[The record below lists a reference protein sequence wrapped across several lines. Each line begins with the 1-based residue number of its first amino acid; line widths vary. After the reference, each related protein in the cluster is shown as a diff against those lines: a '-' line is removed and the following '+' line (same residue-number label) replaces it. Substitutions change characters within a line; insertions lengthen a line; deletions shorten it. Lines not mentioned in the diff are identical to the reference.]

1 MSNYNEIYLPFHV
14 TDALNLETISK
25 YQALKEL
32 RCDSNNDSWVYVVE
46 WFCHES
52 NIYGLGADVHGNAVR
67 LHTNV
72 SPGLFVLSASVN
84 LLSNIAQIKGHSVI
98 DYGIVMDSNIFTV
111 YDALFNESCYKH
123 GRLVKIKTATMQ
135 EANFLHKELRRDIY
149 SREYA
154 GVSHYWSLNQLIL
167 LELFVLTKKVC
178 KTIFAWFDSNLN
190 QNLCKLDLSLPRIT
204 FDIETS
210 SIESFR
216 VPTGEDVHDILFTVS
231 IYHSHSNTMY
241 SLAHIP
247 INDHPEN
254 IFKKMRQIDT
264 YSDIIGNNVKRILQ
278 VYNNEKDL
286 LINTLNLLNIP
297 SKLHILNGF
306 NSIAYDIK
314 FLMLRCKFYN
324 LPVFKNFYWNHGF
337 AFGVNQIHI
346 DSLKVSKLVYNLK
359 EYNLNAVAKH
369 LFNEKKEDVDAVK
382 LRITY
387 YAMQQN
393 QRLYSINE
401 STQWPP
407 LCHAIEY
414 NDQDVLLTDKIFCD
428 SINLSIE
435 YANTCGVSIIE
446 CLDKCSR
453 NQFKI
458 LNESFTIGLTL
469 NSFFTSFKSLETS
482 AYMKYIN
489 DNGELDVQEVSF
501 DMSKALIFEGS
512 KKKKKYPGGF
522 NFCYKEDY
530 CPNVEVYDYRVAYVL
545 LMERANI
552 SDETCVICPADYL
565 YKIYPFIPNSH
576 HFKTYDYD
584 PHTGPNKSVNK
595 VLAYKYIYEHLY
607 CGGEFDFTQDELQKR
622 QNAPVII
629 IIQKSLHHGVLSK
642 IVEHLN
648 QQRESYKSYKKLC
661 EKTQD
666 LIMQQMSKIR
676 VKLAKK
682 KMKKKRKNSDSD
694 EESDENE
701 EDSEADDE
709 NEDEN
714 DQYTNM
720 ADHLLHKSKFLEI
733 HKNGNVKIKKSIELT
748 ENPLQELT
756 NLVSICDQLN
766 RTYED
771 LYRLRK
777 ITISSFY
784 GILGK
789 MSINLA
795 AAVTALVRTY
805 LISTA
810 SLLTKHGCKILYCDT
825 DSFFLANEKN
835 ALVSN
840 LANNSFPLM
849 DLVYKDTKNF
859 IFITLKKYFTVDQ
872 DGFHYTQNKNGPS
885 LWKDAIEFF
894 FNQKHIKTTNDLIKV
909 FDEFFYLNYR
919 NSKNW
924 QKYIMKIPIKKRYE
938 KHCPA
943 EQFKNYI
950 TNKYPDLL
958 GQRKYS
964 VYVYKTDIF
973 TDIVYRPEHEL
984 NESKF
989 ADINFFKFYTN
1000 IYKTIYNIVKN
1011 TLRINNC
1018 SHKIGLSLNL
1028 FFIYCSRSFIN
1039 TYNEHFKVNQPDN
1052 INHLINDELINLDE
1066 INLFG
1071 ENSNNSEKN
1080 EITIESFDDSD
1091 DDFDYESDNECFSS
1105 EIIKR
1110 FEESCYQ
1117 DEYDSD

>member
-1 MSNYNEIYLPFHV
+1 MSNYSEIYLPFHV
-14 TDALNLETISK
+14 TDALNLETVIK

-32 RCDSNNDSWVYVVE
+32 RCDSNNDSWVYVIE
-46 WFCHES
+46 WFSHES
-52 NIYGLGADVHGNAVR
+52 NIYGLGADEHGNAVR

-84 LLSNIAQIKGHSVI
+84 LISNIAQIKGYSVI

-111 YDALFNESCYKH
+111 YDALFNESCSKQ
-123 GRLVKIKTATMQ
+123 GRLIKIKTKTMQ
-135 EANFLHKELRRDIY
+135 EANFLHKEFRRDIY
-149 SREYA
+149 SPEYA
-154 GVSHYWSLNQLIL
+154 GVSHYWGLNQLIL
-167 LELFVLTKKVC
+167 MELFVLTKKVC
-178 KTIFAWFDSNLN
+178 KTSFAWFDSNLN
-190 QNLCKLDLSLPRIT
+190 QNLPKPDLTLPRIT

-210 SIESFR
+210 SIEPFR

-231 IYHSHSNTMY
+231 IYHSHSDTMY
-241 SLAHIP
+241 SLVHIP
-247 INDHPEN
+247 INEHPEN
-254 IFKKMRQIDT
+254 LLNKMRQIDT
-264 YSDIIGNNVKRILQ
+264 YSNIIGNNTKRILQ

-382 LRITY
+382 LRITF
-387 YAMQQN
+387 YAMKQN
-393 QRLYSINE
+393 QRLYSIKE
-401 STQWPP
+401 STQWPS

-469 NSFFTSFKSLETS
+469 NSFFTSFKSLATS
-482 AYMKYIN
+482 AYMKYVN
-489 DNGELDVQEVSF
+489 ERGELDVQEVAF
-501 DMSKALIFEGS
+501 DMSKALIFEGC
-512 KKKKKYPGGF
+512 KKNKKYPGGF
-522 NFCYKEDY
+522 NFCFKEDY
-530 CPNVEVYDYRVAYVL
+530 CENVEVYDYRVAYVL

-552 SDETCVICPADYL
+552 SDETCVICPADFL
-565 YKIYPFIPNSH
+565 YKSYPFIPNPH

-584 PHTGPNKSVNK
+584 PHTGPNKTVNK

-607 CGGEFDFTQDELQKR
+607 CGGEFDFTLDELHKR
-622 QNAPVII
+622 QNAPVIL
-629 IIQKSLHHGVLSK
+629 IIQKSLHHGILSK

-648 QQRESYKSYKKLC
+648 QQRESYKSYKKVC
-661 EKTQD
+661 ATAHD
-666 LIMQQMSKIR
+666 LIIQKMSNIR
-676 VKLAKK
+676 VKLSKK
-682 KMKKKRKNSDSD
+682 KMKRKRKNSYSD
-694 EESDENE
+694 EDSNEHDEN
-701 EDSEADDE
+701 SEIDDE

-714 DQYTNM
+714 EQNENM
-720 ADHLLHKSKFLEI
+720 SDNLLHKSKFLEI
-733 HKNGNVKIKKSIELT
+733 HKNGNVKIKKSIEQT
-748 ENPLQELT
+748 ENPLQELAK
-756 NLVSICDQLN
+756 LVSICDQLD

-789 MSINLA
+789 MSINIA
-795 AAVTALVRTY
+795 AAITALVRTF

-810 SLLTKHGCKILYCDT
+810 SLLTKNGCKLLYCDT
-825 DSFFLANEKN
+825 DSFFTLNEKKV
-835 ALVSN
+835 LVVN
-840 LANNSFPLM
+840 IANNSFPLM
-849 DLVYKDTKNF
+849 DLVYKYTKNY
-859 IFITLKKYFTVDQ
+859 IFVTSKTYMVVDQ
-872 DGFHYTQNKNGPS
+872 DGVHYTQNKNGPS

-894 FNQKHIKTTNDLIKV
+894 FRQKHLKTINDLITV

-919 NSKNW
+919 NAKNW
-924 QKYIMKIPIKKRYE
+924 RKYIMKIPIKKHYE
-938 KHCPA
+938 KNCPA

-964 VYVYKTDIF
+964 VYVYKTDVF
-973 TDIVYRPEHEL
+973 TDVVYRPEHEL
-984 NESKF
+984 DESKF
-989 ADINFFKFYTN
+989 KDINFFKFYTN
-1000 IYKTIYNIVKN
+1000 ISKTIYNIVKN
-1011 TLRINNC
+1011 TLRINNRP
-1018 SHKIGLSLNL
+1018 HKIGLSLNL
-1028 FFIYCSRSFIN
+1028 FYVYYSRSFLN
-1039 TYNEHFKVNQPDN
+1039 TYNEYFNLDQPDY
-1052 INHLINDELINLDE
+1052 IDRSIDDELNNLNE
-1066 INLFG
+1066 ITLFG
-1071 ENSNNSEKN
+1071 ENSNDSE
-1080 EITIESFDDSD
+1080 IPIENFNDSD
-1091 DDFDYESDNECFSS
+1091 DDFDYDSDNEHFSS
-1105 EIIKR
+1105 DIIKR
-1110 FEESCYQ
+1110 FEESSYQ